1 LAQLWTYCQDEAH
14 LSSELSLLAVN
25 EFVQLILSEYCRPE
39 KEKYILLCLKQVQK
53 GVSFGQS
60 LKVIQLIVKDYHM
73 GTVAEILVRADK
85 DYSIVETS
93 TQTLT
98 KLISK

>member
-25 EFVQLILSEYCRPE
+25 EFVQL
-39 KEKYILLCLKQVQK
+39 YILLCLKQVQK